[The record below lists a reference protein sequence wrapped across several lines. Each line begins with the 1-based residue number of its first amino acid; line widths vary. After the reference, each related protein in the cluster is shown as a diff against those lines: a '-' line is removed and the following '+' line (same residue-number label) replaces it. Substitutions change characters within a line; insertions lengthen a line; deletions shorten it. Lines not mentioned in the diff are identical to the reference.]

1 MGTGDRSEKIR
12 TYNFPQGRVT
22 DHRLKLTLYKIDA
35 VMDGE
40 IDEITDA
47 LIAADRAA
55 ALAGET
61 D

>member
-1 MGTGDRSEKIR
+1 M
-12 TYNFPQGRVT
+12 T

-55 ALAGET
+55 ALAGDT